1 MPVFGIRWNAYS
13 LPGLQLLWHFIFK
26 LIVTTASNGNENL
39 RSVMMDMPVI
49 TASWF
54 EGHIVNRDLRRAEHR
69 C

>member
-49 TASWF
+49 AAA
-54 EGHIVNRDLRRAEHR
+54 RRWVLQVETGWD